1 MSQKLLLFASP
12 GTGSAIIEALLALAG
27 ASCELES
34 YPFELLG
41 PGCRIERLLA
51 RNPLGQMPTLV
62 LENGQVLTETAAIAL
77 FLSERYPGA
86 ALAPA
91 PGHPDRA
98 AFLRWLVFLG
108 SPFYATF
115 TYGDFPERW
124 VSGAEAGASLEQRT
138 LAHRQK
144 LWRDMEDHAVRGPFF
159 LGETFSAL
167 DVFISVMS
175 RWRPRRA
182 WLAEHCPKL
191 SALATQLDDHPQL
204 VQIWARN
211 FGNT

>member
-1 MSQKLLLFASP
+1 
-12 GTGSAIIEALLALAG
+12 LLALAG

-41 PGCRIERLLA
+41 PGCNLERLLA
-51 RNPLGQMPTLV
+51 QNPLGQMPTLV
-62 LENGQVLTETAAIAL
+62 LEDGQVLTETAAIAR
-77 FLSERYPGA
+77 FLSERFPQA
-86 ALAPA
+86 ALAPP

-124 VSGAEAGASLEQRT
+124 VQGREAAVSLERST

-144 LWRDMEDHAVRGPFF
+144 LWCDLEQHAVRGPFF
-159 LGETFSAL
+159 LGNSFSAL

-191 SALATQLDDHPQL
+191 SILATQLDQHPLL
-204 VQIWARN
+204 VEIWARN